1 MARNYIFL
9 EKIEIRRSYKDMRV
23 TMNCIQPKIA
33 WAPPILE
40 KTLIEAVSENNLLDV
55 QTLLNVKGVNS
66 DEIGPAILMAT
77 NMGYSEIVEE
87 LVWIKNN
94 NTGYHCGIRPG
105 INTNDI
111 RSALRI
117 ANINK
122 ENAVHKGV
130 WTDIAYN
137 LGWGLVQIL
146 EDRKR
151 ADN

>member
-1 MARNYIFL
+1 
-9 EKIEIRRSYKDMRV
+9 MRV
-23 TMNCIQPKIA
+23 TMNCVQPKIA
-33 WAPPILE
+33 WAPPISE
-40 KTLIEAVSENNLLDV
+40 KTLIEAVSENNILDV

-94 NTGYHCGIRPG
+94 NTRQPCGIRPG

-122 ENAVHKGV
+122 ENAAHNKV

-151 ADN
+151 T

>member
-1 MARNYIFL
+1 
-9 EKIEIRRSYKDMRV
+9 MRV
-23 TMNCIQPKIA
+23 TMNCVQPKIA
-33 WAPPILE
+33 WAPPMPILE

-55 QTLLNVKGVNS
+55 QTLLGGERVNS

-94 NTGYHCGIRPG
+94 NTRQPCGVRPG

-111 RSALRI
+111 GSALRI
-117 ANINK
+117 AKINK
-122 ENAVHKGV
+122 ENAAHKRV
-130 WTDIAYN
+130 WNDIAYN
-137 LGWGLVQIL
+137 LGWGLVQIM
-146 EDRKR
+146 EDRNR

>member
-1 MARNYIFL
+1 
-9 EKIEIRRSYKDMRV
+9 MRI
-23 TMNCIQPKIA
+23 TMNCVQPKIA
-33 WAPPILE
+33 SAPPMPILE
-40 KTLIEAVSENNLLDV
+40 KTLIEAVTENNLLDV

-94 NTGYHCGIRPG
+94 NTRQPCGVRPG

-122 ENAVHKGV
+122 ENAAHKKV

>member
-1 MARNYIFL
+1 M
-9 EKIEIRRSYKDMRV
+9 
-23 TMNCIQPKIA
+23 
-33 WAPPILE
+33 PPSD
-40 KTLIEAVSENNLLDV
+40 KKLIEAVTENNLLDV
-55 QTLLNVKGVNS
+55 QTLLDVKGVNS

-87 LVWIKNN
+87 LVWIKNI
-94 NTGYHCGIRPG
+94 NTRQPCGVRPC

-117 ANINK
+117 ANMNK

-151 ADN
+151 A

>member
-1 MARNYIFL
+1 
-9 EKIEIRRSYKDMRV
+9 
-23 TMNCIQPKIA
+23 MNCVQPTNA
-33 WAPPILE
+33 WGPPMLILE
-40 KTLIEAVSENNLLDV
+40 KKLIEAVSENNLLDV
-55 QTLLNVKGVNS
+55 QTLLDVKGVKGVNS

-94 NTGYHCGIRPG
+94 NTGQPCGVRPG

-122 ENAVHKGV
+122 ENAVDKRV
-130 WTDIAYN
+130 WTDIVYN

-151 ADN
+151 A

>member
-1 MARNYIFL
+1 
-9 EKIEIRRSYKDMRV
+9 MRV
-23 TMNCIQPKIA
+23 TMNCVQPKIA
-33 WAPPILE
+33 WGPPMPILE

-55 QTLLNVKGVNS
+55 QILLGVKGVNS

-94 NTGYHCGIRPG
+94 NKREKCGVRPG

-111 RSALRI
+111 GSALHI
-117 ANINK
+117 ARINK

-151 ADN
+151 A